1 MCEALD
7 ILRMMLLHPQCAT
20 YFAKDAG
27 DGKDVVMES
36 LRRATSEPMLAANLV
51 TGARVAVNC
60 FKHHALHTWTMDHR
74 SEVIFSFFYWLL
86 HMFTSY
92 LWSLTPIHC
101 LAKRDK

>member
-74 SEVIFSFFYWLL
+74 SEVIFSFFLL
-86 HMFTSY
+86 ASSHVY
-92 LWSLTPIHC
+92 ILSLVFDSNILSC
-101 LAKRDK
+101 KKR